1 MMNTDLHR
9 IIPIP
14 EANLDLAGI
23 EASIL
28 LKNENNVLKRT
39 IFVGLTIGIIIIII
53 IYLNKRDERG
63 EKN

>member
-1 MMNTDLHR
+1 MNTDLHR

-28 LKNENNVLKRT
+28 LKNENKVLKRT
-39 IFVGLTIGIIIIII
+39 IFVGLTIGIIIII
-53 IYLNKRDERG
+53 YLNKRDERG

>member
-28 LKNENNVLKRT
+28 LRNENNVLKRT
-39 IFVGLTIGIIIIII
+39 ILVGLTIGIIII

>member
-28 LKNENNVLKRT
+28 LKNENKVLKRT
-39 IFVGLTIGIIIIII
+39 IFVGLTIGIIIII
-53 IYLNKRDERG
+53 YLNKRDERG